1 MPRYP
6 LGITLASTTEKIVFL
21 SIRKKLLHISISV
34 IETVISAQTIIS
46 LFSIIAFLNYI
57 FFQLEGYVPVGSLL
71 SSVSL
76 LKQLVVPV
84 ISVSM
89 SIVLL
94 FLNF

>member
-57 FFQLEGYVPVGSLL
+57 FFNGEEMH
-71 SSVSL
+71 
-76 LKQLVVPV
+76 
-84 ISVSM
+84 I
-89 SIVLL
+89 
-94 FLNF
+94 